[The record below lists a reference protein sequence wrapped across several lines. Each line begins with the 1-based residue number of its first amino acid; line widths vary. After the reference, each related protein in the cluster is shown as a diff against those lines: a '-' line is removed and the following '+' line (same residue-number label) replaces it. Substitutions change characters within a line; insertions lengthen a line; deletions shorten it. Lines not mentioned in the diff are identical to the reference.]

1 MSNYY
6 SLKHYIMKKFVSYIL
21 SAVFIITLNSCDSES
36 NDATIVQKIAAVS
49 TEPTA
54 VEKIVK
60 NNSFIDIDIN
70 HAAKQ
75 AAMGTRATD
84 TEEMAK
90 AKAAIYRFYSHVRL
104 NESKQ
109 YECTLTSAKEI
120 NISQNLFEALL
131 QNLEA
136 MNSFI
141 KEGTKSGQNV
151 VAPEITEEYLNSLLK

>member
-1 MSNYY
+1 
-6 SLKHYIMKKFVSYIL
+6 MKKFVLYIL
-21 SAVFIITLNSCDSES
+21 STVLIITLNSCDSES

-70 HAAKQ
+70 H

>member
-1 MSNYY
+1 
-6 SLKHYIMKKFVSYIL
+6 MKKFVLYIL

-75 AAMGTRATD
+75 AAMGTRAATD

-104 NESKQ
+104 NGSKQ

>member
-1 MSNYY
+1 
-6 SLKHYIMKKFVSYIL
+6 MKKFVLYIL

-75 AAMGTRATD
+75 AAMG
-84 TEEMAK
+84 
-90 AKAAIYRFYSHVRL
+90 L
-104 NESKQ
+104 
-109 YECTLTSAKEI
+109 
-120 NISQNLFEALL
+120 
-131 QNLEA
+131 
-136 MNSFI
+136 
-141 KEGTKSGQNV
+141 
-151 VAPEITEEYLNSLLK
+151 SLIHI